1 MKRSPSLLKY
11 LVPLLSFELVV
22 PTVFAQTVPI
32 RIDLVVAEGEG
43 VVNNLRQ
50 RVSHDPVVRVEDDDH
65 RPVSGAAV
73 VFTLPISGASGEFG
87 NGSKNLTVMTDKDGL
102 AAARGLKTN
111 EVSGK
116 LQIFVTASYRGLRAR
131 TLISQ
136 FNMPSSITGQK
147 RGGSGKVWAILAV
160 VGAAAA
166 GGAVAA
172 THKGNSPTSSPG
184 VAAPAAIGITPGSGA
199 LSPPH

>member
-1 MKRSPSLLKY
+1 MNRSKSLLKFA
-11 LVPLLSFELVV
+11 VPLLSFDLL
-22 PTVFAQTVPI
+22 FAQAVPV

-50 RVSHDPVVRVEDDDH
+50 RVAHDPVVRVEDDDH
-65 RPVSGAAV
+65 RPIAGAAV

-111 EVSGK
+111 DVSGK

-136 FNMPSSITGQK
+136 FNMSSSITGQK
-147 RGGSGKVWAILAV
+147 PHGSSSKVWVILAV

-172 THKGNSPTSSPG
+172 THKGNSTTSSPAVVG
-184 VAAPAAIGITPGSGA
+184 PTPIGITAGTGS